1 MSDQPPLEEFLA
13 EAEAF
18 LDSHYARRAP
28 EEGSRFQWGE
38 GSDEVRVFQEPDP
51 VEEAEALPRIRGW
64 RAALWDAGLGWIS
77 GPKEYGGG
85 GLPRSYEAAFTRLI
99 RRFDVPGDAA
109 LTVSLGM
116 IAPTILRHAD
126 ERQKREYL
134 PALYRG
140 DLIACQLFSEP
151 GAGSDLASIESKA
164 TPEGAGWLIPGQ
176 NGRTPA

>member
-64 RAALWDAGLGWIS
+64 RAALWGYLAAGVAWMVAAAVERRWPF
-77 GPKEYGGG
+77 GPKPEHA
-85 GLPRSYEAAFTRLI
+85 LWDSAVNDHFKN
-99 RRFDVPGDAA
+99 RR
-109 LTVSLGM
+109 
-116 IAPTILRHAD
+116 
-126 ERQKREYL
+126 
-134 PALYRG
+134 
-140 DLIACQLFSEP
+140 
-151 GAGSDLASIESKA
+151 
-164 TPEGAGWLIPGQ
+164 
-176 NGRTPA
+176 